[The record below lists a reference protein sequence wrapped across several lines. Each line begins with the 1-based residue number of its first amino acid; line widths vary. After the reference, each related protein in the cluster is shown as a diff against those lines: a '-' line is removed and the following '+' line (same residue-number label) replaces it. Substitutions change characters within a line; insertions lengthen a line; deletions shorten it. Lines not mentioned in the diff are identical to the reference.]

1 MRDSPAPQPTRRYR
15 RATYRYGVEQE
26 RIARWL
32 DRIEST
38 LDRDP
43 ELVKVDVGRGLVT
56 VDGAKRYGVVI
67 AKDGSVDQGATE
79 KLREKMRGGRGD
91 VGLFSFGG
99 TIDEIKA
106 RSLDETHL
114 PAPESPHA

>member
-1 MRDSPAPQPTRRYR
+1 
-15 RATYRYGVEQE
+15 
-26 RIARWL
+26 
-32 DRIEST
+32 
-38 LDRDP
+38 
-43 ELVKVDVGRGLVT
+43 